1 MKPETS
7 YTFTVQARDF
17 GGNVSPES
25 DPITVTTEPSNA
37 DDTTPPTMPANL
49 SGSNFGEE
57 TWLVWGQFTD
67 NLTPQ
72 SLIKYEVYVNDVL
85 DHTLVARGET
95 VLYGTAGIIN
105 VFKVIAVDESGNES
119 APAAFTIDMR

>member
-1 MKPETS
+1 M
-7 YTFTVQARDF
+7 
-17 GGNVSPES
+17 S
-25 DPITVTTEPSNA
+25 DPITVTTEPSNT

-49 SGSNFGEE
+49 SGSDFGEE
-57 TWLVWGQFTD
+57 TWLVWGQSTD

-72 SLIKYEVYVNDVL
+72 SLIKYEMYVNDVL
-85 DHTLVARGET
+85 DHTLVARGKT

-119 APAAFTIDMR
+119 APATFTIDMR